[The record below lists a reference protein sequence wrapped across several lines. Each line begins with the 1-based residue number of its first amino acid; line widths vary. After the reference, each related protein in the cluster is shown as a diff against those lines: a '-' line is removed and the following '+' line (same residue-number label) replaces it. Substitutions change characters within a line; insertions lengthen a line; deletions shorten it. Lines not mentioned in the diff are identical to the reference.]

1 MRIDRLELVNFRCFE
16 RWEHAFGPQLNVL
29 IGKNGTGKT
38 AVLDALALAVEP
50 FLEATGAGF
59 PYFPNDDVRMVRFSK
74 GGDYTLEPQNPMR
87 VVCRGAL
94 SGHAWTT
101 DWTFQAAV
109 KGSGKGPSGGVR
121 QDLSPLTQRLAAA
134 VRSGEDVTLPLIA
147 YFGTDRLWRPAR
159 NSESTEVL
167 GPGSR
172 LRGYLD
178 CLRPASSFQQL
189 AGWFKRMEWIKIQ
202 DGAALPMYDG
212 VRAAIAQ
219 CLEGWDEVLYDPR
232 LDSILARTSDGSRA
246 LPFHMLS
253 DGVRNMIGMVG
264 EIAYRAALLNPHLG
278 ADAAKKTPGIVLID
292 EVDQHLHPSWQR
304 RIIDDLRRTF
314 PEVQFFCTTHS
325 PLIVQSVSP
334 EEMILL
340 DDGQPAETE
349 HRSVEEVLE
358 WEMGVP
364 GVERSKRW
372 RDMKKAAE
380 EYYRVLRQANGASPE
395 EKTRLKDRLDELS
408 KPFGDNPAYVALLNV
423 KREAAGLGDH
433 GS

>member
-1 MRIDRLELVNFRCFE
+1 
-16 RWEHAFGPQLNVL
+16 
-29 IGKNGTGKT
+29 
-38 AVLDALALAVEP
+38 
-50 FLEATGAGF
+50 
-59 PYFPNDDVRMVRFSK
+59 
-74 GGDYTLEPQNPMR
+74 
-87 VVCRGAL
+87 
-94 SGHAWTT
+94 
-101 DWTFQAAV
+101 
-109 KGSGKGPSGGVR
+109 
-121 QDLSPLTQRLAAA
+121 
-134 VRSGEDVTLPLIA
+134 
-147 YFGTDRLWRPAR
+147 
-159 NSESTEVL
+159 
-167 GPGSR
+167 
-172 LRGYLD
+172 
-178 CLRPASSFQQL
+178 
-189 AGWFKRMEWIKIQ
+189 
-202 DGAALPMYDG
+202 MYDG